1 MSRST
6 STNTSTTFGYD
17 LDENDTD
24 ILAWDRAVQHRRKAE
39 KPKSVSP
46 PVPVIKQEVDLM
58 LPLHQKQKPR
68 ILYMQK

>member
-6 STNTSTTFGYD
+6 STNTSTTIGYD

-39 KPKSVSP
+39 KPKSVFP
-46 PVPVIKQEVDLM
+46 PVPEIKQ
-58 LPLHQKQKPR
+58 K
-68 ILYMQK
+68 